1 MVNPSSEKVH
11 LPSPKII
18 QRGVQWFLLFTVIGV
33 TAALWWKSSANLD
46 VIILN
51 LDKSYLLLLIPL
63 VAIDYLLGGFRYRL
77 FFDGKVL
84 PKISLWD
91 NMRANWANIF
101 MGAVTPFQTGGGPAQ
116 LYILWRCGAKI
127 SESTLVAIINLA
139 ATLVFFQ
146 VASIAALLI
155 LPADLF
161 GHNLIYAIKIA
172 FAVVGALTG
181 GLLLVMLFPR
191 LGMEV
196 IGGLFRLIPSRF
208 GKLHALG
215 QKISSVLKTGSE
227 NFGAAFRQILRHK
240 KKALLAT
247 VIATLVL
254 FFNKYL
260 MGYVI
265 ALALQQTAPFQ
276 TFIGL
281 QILHFFLIYFAPT
294 PGASGIAEVSSV
306 WLMEKVMSSE
316 VLIIYAVAW
325 RFFSTYLGA
334 MIGGVVLLFE
344 TRALARPTLAPAAP
358 EDVSDKSKYSVKP

>member
-1 MVNPSSEKVH
+1 MANPSSEKVY
-11 LPSPKII
+11 LPSSKAI
-18 QRGVQWFLLFTVIGV
+18 QKGVQWFLFFTVTGV
-33 TAALWWKSSANLD
+33 IVALWWKSSANLG
-46 VIILN
+46 IIIRN

-63 VAIDYLLGGFRYRL
+63 LAIDYLLGGLRMRL

-91 NMRANWANIF
+91 NMRGNWANIF

-127 SESTLVAIINLA
+127 SESTLITIINFA
-139 ATLVFFQ
+139 ATLIFFQ
-146 VASIAALLI
+146 VASIVALLI
-155 LPADLF
+155 LPADIF

-172 FAVVGALTG
+172 FAMVGTLTG
-181 GLLLVMLFPR
+181 GLLLIMLFPQV
-191 LGMEV
+191 GMAV
-196 IGGLFRLIPSRF
+196 IEGLVWLIPSRF
-208 GKLHALG
+208 TKAHALG
-215 QKISSVLKTGSE
+215 QRMLNVLKTGSE
-227 NFGAAFRQILRHK
+227 HFGAAFRQILRHK

-247 VIATLVL
+247 VIATLAL

-265 ALALQQTAPFQ
+265 ALALQQDAPFQ

-325 RFFSTYLGA
+325 RFFSTHLGA
-334 MIGGVVLLFE
+334 IIGGVVLLFE
-344 TRALARPTLAPAAP
+344 TRALAKPTLAPAAQ
-358 EDVSDKSKYSVKP
+358 EHIADQ

>member
-1 MVNPSSEKVH
+1 MANPSSEKVY

-18 QRGVQWFLLFTVIGV
+18 HRGVQWFLLFTVMGVIG
-33 TAALWWKSSANLD
+33 ALLWKSSANLG
-46 VIILN
+46 VILGN
-51 LDKSYLLLLIPL
+51 LDQSYLLLLIPL
-63 VAIDYLLGGFRYRL
+63 AAVDYLLGGLRYRL
-77 FFDGKVL
+77 FFDGAVL
-84 PKISLWD
+84 PQISLWN

-101 MGAVTPFQTGGGPAQ
+101 MGVVTPFQTGGGPAQ
-116 LYILWRCGAKI
+116 LYVLWRCGAKI
-127 SESTLVAIINLA
+127 SQSTLVALINLA

-146 VASIAALLI
+146 VASLTALLL
-155 LPADLF
+155 LPAHLF
-161 GHNLIYAIKIA
+161 GHHLIYAIKIA
-172 FAVVGALTG
+172 FVVVGSITG
-181 GLLLVMLFPR
+181 GLLLVMLFPHTA
-191 LGMEV
+191 MAATDA
-196 IGGLFRLIPSRF
+196 LFRLIPSRF
-208 GKLHALG
+208 GKLHTLG
-215 QKISSVLKTGSE
+215 RRISSVLKTGSE

-247 VIATLVL
+247 VIATLGL

-265 ALALQQTAPFQ
+265 ALALQQQAPFH

-294 PGASGIAEVSSV
+294 PGASGVAEVSSV

-334 MIGGVVLLFE
+334 IIGGVVLLLE
-344 TRALARPTLAPAAP
+344 TRALAKPTLASAAQKQIA
-358 EDVSDKSKYSVKP
+358 DQ